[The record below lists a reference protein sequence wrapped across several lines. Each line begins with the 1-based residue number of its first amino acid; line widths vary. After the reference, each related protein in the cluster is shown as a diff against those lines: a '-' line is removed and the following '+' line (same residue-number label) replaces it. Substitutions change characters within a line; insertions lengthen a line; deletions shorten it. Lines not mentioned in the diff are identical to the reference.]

1 VAATMIAAGG
11 VIAAAQSP
19 QTPPAPPPTPPA
31 AEVTEALTPP
41 PLLAGLLR
49 NKPDWR
55 LLNPTTDLV
64 GDYTI
69 KQLEDLDRWPPWMEM
84 DFDHDGK
91 DDIAVVLV
99 RKGSGGTEYTVA
111 VGACQQVI
119 TRSTPDNIF
128 CDGGV
133 YPNFPGCVAVDSYA
147 GVVVTVSTMPGGVTY
162 NHTDCSL
169 DQGVKFPKDA
179 LGVSNTLNGGG
190 NPCGTNNNPSTIF
203 ANIAHGM
210 ELTFFFNTPTGHNC
224 TFTQGYYKNHESY
237 TASVLSSN
245 AGTTYIDATGKLL
258 IGPYALTAAQV
269 DAILGADV
277 GHGYNTGGVVFTKD
291 QLSMIHQL
299 ITAELN
305 IAGGAAPATIVAIV
319 TAANN
324 YAGAT
329 KTQLSN
335 WTDALDDFN
344 KGSNGPNHCK

>member
-1 VAATMIAAGG
+1 MLGGGGGNGTSIENAA
-11 VIAAAQSP
+11 
-19 QTPPAPPPTPPA
+19 
-31 AEVTEALTPP
+31 
-41 PLLAGLLR
+41 
-49 NKPDWR
+49 D
-55 LLNPTTDLV
+55 
-64 GDYTI
+64 
-69 KQLEDLDRWPPWMEM
+69 
-84 DFDHDGK
+84 
-91 DDIAVVLV
+91 
-99 RKGSGGTEYTVA
+99 GTEYTVA